1 MKFGTSI
8 FAFILS
14 FLGSVQ
20 SFAQSGGTM
29 HGLVKTLENGKYIP
43 VEGAV
48 VQLSPSGLYSI
59 SDSEGRYS
67 FEKLDKGRSAV
78 KIQMIGYVTIDTL
91 VLVRGG
97 ALKMDFV
104 LKESSFRLE
113 EVHVVAEKS
122 KAGESTASLISRQA
136 IDHSLTSSLKD
147 VMQLLPGV
155 AVGNPDLSTAKSLN
169 LRTAGTSM
177 MNSLGTAIIMDG
189 APLSNNANME
199 GFASAITGVSGTV
212 AGTATKSAGSVPNS
226 GYDVRTIS
234 TDNIESVEVI
244 RGIPSAQYGD
254 LTSGAVIINSRAGA
268 DPLTI
273 RFKTD
278 PKIYHVSASKGLR
291 LGAERGSLNLGGD
304 YAYSSSSTTERYAY
318 YQRFNARALYSRL
331 WGKLSTN
338 TSLDLSFGKDT
349 RERNPDDERTRLA
362 TGGSNMAYRFN
373 TAGTWNVNRGWL
385 KTITYNISNSFS
397 YKKSFKEQLCTSA
410 MAVYSTNMVSGST
423 ITNIPGLRLYDKN
436 GKEITD
442 FKAGNKYFSTFTKD
456 SYFSHYDFY
465 GKEINTFAKIT
476 ANFFKSW
483 GENSNKIIIG
493 ADFKSDGNLGK
504 GLVFDE
510 GAPPLRSPYPESGYR
525 TRPLYDIPFVN
536 QFGLY
541 AEEALKAKVLGR
553 LSSLTFGL
561 RYDRVARLQGL
572 SPRMNLS
579 LEILPEIL
587 SLRAGYGIAAKAP
600 TSAYLYPAKA
610 YYDQV
615 QFNNGSYNEHQLVLA
630 KTYIFDT
637 ANPDLEMA
645 KNRKFELGFDLK
657 LFNKYPLSV
666 TYYDELMEN
675 GYTFGLTPGSL
686 PLLPYKYYRIA
697 GYNADSQPLFELTK
711 DTKKF
716 FRFYTPVNARWEHN
730 RGIEYEL
737 NLGRFEALRTSF
749 FLNGAWMRTDASSS
763 AYTYDLR
770 QKGGS
775 YIDSHVSVYEPF
787 VSVSHYEKFLT
798 TLRIT
803 HNIPAIGFAVTLTS
817 QLDAYTKSWNTFAD
831 NEYPKFYISKDDGN
845 VYEFTEAMLKDPAY
859 NYMYDILTEGRF
871 IVGRTGP
878 ALAFNINISKEIK
891 NFITASFYVNNFLNS
906 RPLDPS
912 EYSKGAYFELNNPM
926 YFGFEIKLKIQ

>member
-1 MKFGTSI
+1 MKFRTVI
-8 FAFILS
+8 FSFILP
-14 FLGSVQ
+14 LIVSVQ
-20 SFAQSGGTM
+20 AFAQNRGSL

-67 FEKLDKGRSAV
+67 FEKLDKGRSSLS
-78 KIQMIGYVTIDTL
+78 IQMIGYVTIDTL
-91 VLVRGG
+91 ILVREG

-122 KAGESTASLISRQA
+122 KAGESTASVISRQA
-136 IDHSLTSSLKD
+136 IDHAMTSSLKD

-155 AVGNPDLSTAKSLN
+155 AVSNPDLSTAKSLN

-199 GFASAITGVSGTV
+199 GFASAITGVSSTV
-212 AGTATKSAGSVPNS
+212 AGTATKAVGSVPNS

-244 RGIPSAQYGD
+244 RGIPSVQYGD
-254 LTSGAVIINSRAGA
+254 LSSGAVIINSRAGA

-273 RFKTD
+273 RLKTD
-278 PKIYHVSASKGLR
+278 PKIYHVSVSKGLR
-291 LGAERGSLNLGGD
+291 LGAEKGSLNLGGD
-304 YAYSSSSTTERYAY
+304 YAYSTSSTTERYAY
-318 YQRFNARALYSRL
+318 YQRFNTRALYSRL
-331 WGKLSTN
+331 FGKLSTN
-338 TSLDLSFGKDT
+338 TSLDLGFGKDT
-349 RERNPDDERTRLA
+349 RERNPDDERTMLA
-362 TGGSNMAYRFN
+362 TGGTNMSYRFN
-373 TAGTWNVNRGWL
+373 TTGTWNVNRGWL
-385 KTITYNISNSFS
+385 KTITYNISNSFT
-397 YKKSFKEQLCTSA
+397 YKKSFKEQMCTNA

-423 ITNIPGLRLYDKN
+423 VSNIPGLRLYDKN

-442 FKAGNKYFSTFTKD
+442 FKEGNRYFSTFTKD

-465 GKEINTFAKIT
+465 SKEINTFAKIT
-476 ANFFKSW
+476 ANFFKSY
-483 GENSNKIIIG
+483 GDNSNKIIVG

-510 GAPPLRSPYPESGYR
+510 GAPPLRSSYPESGYR
-525 TRPLYDIPFVN
+525 PRPLYEVPFVN

-541 AEEALKAKVLGR
+541 AEDAFKAKILGR
-553 LSSLTFGL
+553 LASLTVGV

-572 SPRMNLS
+572 SPRMNFS
-579 LEILPEIL
+579 FEILPGLL
-587 SLRAGYGIAAKAP
+587 SLRTGYGIAAKAP

-610 YYDQV
+610 YYDQA
-615 QFNNGSYNEHQLVLA
+615 QFNNGSYNENQLVLA

-637 ANPDLEMA
+637 SNPDLEMA
-645 KNRKFELGFDLK
+645 KNRKFELGFDFK
-657 LFNKYPLSV
+657 LFGKYTLSV
-666 TYYDELMEN
+666 TYYDELMKN
-675 GYTFGLTPGSL
+675 GYTFGSNPGSFV
-686 PLLPYKYYRIA
+686 LLPCKYYRIA
-697 GYNADSQPLFELTK
+697 GYNAQSEPLFELTK

-716 FRFYTPVNARWEHN
+716 FRFYTPVNTVWEHN
-730 RGIEYEL
+730 RGVEYEL

-763 AYTYDLR
+763 GRTYDFR

-775 YIDSHVSVYEPF
+775 YIDSHVSIYEPF
-787 VSVSHYEKFLT
+787 VRVSHYEKFLT

-803 HNIPAIGFAVTLTS
+803 HNIPSIGFAVTLTS
-817 QLDAYTKSWNTFAD
+817 QLDLYTKNWNTFAD
-831 NEYPKFYISKDDGN
+831 NEYPASYISKDDGK
-845 VYEFTEAMLKDPAY
+845 VHEFTKSMLKDPAY
-859 NYMYDILTEGRF
+859 EYMYEKLVAGRF

-891 NFITASFYVNNFLNS
+891 DFITASFYVNNFLNS

-926 YFGFEIKLKIQ
+926 YFGFELKLKI

>member
-1 MKFGTSI
+1 MKFRTVI
-8 FAFILS
+8 FSFILP
-14 FLGSVQ
+14 LIVSVQ
-20 SFAQSGGTM
+20 AFAQNRGSLY
-29 HGLVKTLENGKYIP
+29 GLVKTLENGKYIP

-67 FEKLDKGRSAV
+67 FEKLDKGRSSLS
-78 KIQMIGYVTIDTL
+78 IQMIGYVTIDTL
-91 VLVRGG
+91 ILVREG

-122 KAGESTASLISRQA
+122 KAGESTASVISRQA
-136 IDHSLTSSLKD
+136 IDHAMTSSLKD

-155 AVGNPDLSTAKSLN
+155 AVSNPDLSTAKSLN
-169 LRTAGTSM
+169 LRTVGTSM

-199 GFASAITGVSGTV
+199 GFASAITGVSSTV
-212 AGTATKSAGSVPNS
+212 AGTATKAVGSVPNS

-244 RGIPSAQYGD
+244 RGIPSVQYGD
-254 LTSGAVIINSRAGA
+254 LSSGAVIINSRAGA

-273 RFKTD
+273 RLKTD
-278 PKIYHVSASKGLR
+278 PKIYHVSVSKGLR
-291 LGAERGSLNLGGD
+291 LGAEKGSLNLGGD
-304 YAYSSSSTTERYAY
+304 YAYSTSSTTERYAY
-318 YQRFNARALYSRL
+318 YQRFNTRALYSRL
-331 WGKLSTN
+331 FGKLSTN
-338 TSLDLSFGKDT
+338 TSLDLGFGKDT
-349 RERNPDDERTRLA
+349 RERNPDDERTMLA
-362 TGGSNMAYRFN
+362 TGGTNMSYRFN
-373 TAGTWNVNRGWL
+373 TTGTWNVNRGWL
-385 KTITYNISNSFS
+385 KTITYNISNSFT
-397 YKKSFKEQLCTSA
+397 YKKSFKEQMCTNA

-423 ITNIPGLRLYDKN
+423 VSNIPGLRLYDKN

-442 FKAGNKYFSTFTKD
+442 FKEGNRYFSTFTKD

-465 GKEINTFAKIT
+465 SKEINTFAKIT
-476 ANFFKSW
+476 ANFFKSY
-483 GENSNKIIIG
+483 GDNSNKIIVG

-510 GAPPLRSPYPESGYR
+510 GAPPLRSSYPESGYR
-525 TRPLYDIPFVN
+525 PRPLYEVPFVN

-541 AEEALKAKVLGR
+541 AEDAFKAKILGR
-553 LSSLTFGL
+553 LASLTVGV

-572 SPRMNLS
+572 SPRMNFS
-579 LEILPEIL
+579 FEILPGLL
-587 SLRAGYGIAAKAP
+587 SLRTGYGIAAKAP

-610 YYDQV
+610 YYDQA
-615 QFNNGSYNEHQLVLA
+615 QFNNGSYNENQLVLA

-637 ANPDLEMA
+637 YNPDLEMA
-645 KNRKFELGFDLK
+645 KNRKFELGFDFK
-657 LFNKYPLSV
+657 LFGKYTLSV
-666 TYYDELMEN
+666 TYYDELMKN
-675 GYTFGLTPGSL
+675 GYTFGSNPGSFV
-686 PLLPYKYYRIA
+686 LLPYKYYRIA
-697 GYNADSQPLFELTK
+697 GYNAQSEPLFELTK

-716 FRFYTPVNARWEHN
+716 FRFYTPVNTVWEHN
-730 RGIEYEL
+730 RGVEYEL

-763 AYTYDLR
+763 GRTYDFR

-775 YIDSHVSVYEPF
+775 YIDSHVSIYEPF
-787 VSVSHYEKFLT
+787 VRVSHYEKFLT

-803 HNIPAIGFAVTLTS
+803 HNIPSIGFAVTLTS
-817 QLDAYTKSWNTFAD
+817 QLDLYTKNWNTFAD
-831 NEYPKFYISKDDGN
+831 NEYPASYISKDDGK
-845 VYEFTEAMLKDPAY
+845 VHEFTKSMLKDPAY
-859 NYMYDILTEGRF
+859 KYMYEELAAGRF

-891 NFITASFYVNNFLNS
+891 DFITASFYVNNFLNS

-912 EYSKGAYFELNNPM
+912 EYSKGAYFELNSPM
-926 YFGFEIKLKIQ
+926 YFGFELKLKI